1 MPATTDSV
9 LGSATVLLNPH
20 AAGGRAAALEAP
32 LRAWLAQNAP
42 RASFQTRDTP
52 VQARLLIDSLPR
64 GSRVV
69 VVGGDGTFNQ
79 LLSSLLAGEHTA
91 ALVPFGSGNDT
102 ARALGVHGLPWQVAL
117 QQGLTASA
125 SHVDVGWAEFVL
137 EGAMSSLRV
146 PFISS
151 LTTGFDSSVGLR
163 AINGPKWL
171 RGLPRYLL
179 ATLRELANLRT
190 WDLQVKLDDQLVHTG
205 AALFASTLNTRSF
218 GGGMPA
224 VPQALID
231 DGQLNLL
238 LAKNVGLSETL
249 LLLPRLLVGKHLSH
263 PKVHTQTFKQM
274 QIESKTLIPLAADGE
289 YLGQAR
295 SITLTVQAAAL
306 SVVCCDT

>member
-1 MPATTDSV
+1 MTIAADST
-9 LGSATVLLNPH
+9 TVLLNPH

-32 LRAWLAQNAP
+32 LRALLAQNAP
-42 RASFQTRDTP
+42 HISFKTRDTAA
-52 VQARLLIDSLPR
+52 QARQFIDDLPH

-79 LLSSLLAGEHTA
+79 LLPSLLAGEHTA

-102 ARALGVHGLPWQVAL
+102 ARAMGVYGLPWQLAL

-125 SHVDVGWAEFVL
+125 SRVDVGWVEFVL
-137 EGAMSSLRV
+137 DGMSSPQRI

-163 AINGPKWL
+163 AINGPTWL

-190 WDLQVKLDDQLVHTG
+190 WDVRVTLDNKLVHSG

-224 VPQALID
+224 VPQARID

-249 LLLPRLLVGKHLSH
+249 LLLPRLLIGKHLSH

-274 QIESKTLIPLAADGE
+274 QIESANPIPVAADGE
-289 YLGQAR
+289 YLGQTR
-295 SITLTVQAAAL
+295 NITLSVQAGAL
-306 SVVCCDT
+306 SVIRT

>member
-1 MPATTDSV
+1 MPAATDST
-9 LGSATVLLNPH
+9 TVLLNPH
-20 AAGGRAAALEAP
+20 AAGGRAAALAAP
-32 LRAWLAQNAP
+32 LHAWLDQNAP
-42 RASFQTRDTP
+42 HLSLQTRDTAA
-52 VQARLLIDSLPR
+52 QARQLIDTLPY

-79 LLSSLLAGEHTA
+79 LLPSLLAGHHTA

-102 ARALGVHGLPWQVAL
+102 ARALGVYGLPWQAAL

-125 SHVDVGWAEFVL
+125 SRVDVGWAELVL
-137 EGAMSSLRV
+137 DGMTSSRRV

-163 AINGPKWL
+163 AINGPTWL

-179 ATLRELANLRT
+179 ATLRELAHLRT
-190 WDLQVKLDDQLVHTG
+190 WDVQVKLDDQWVHTG

-224 VPQALID
+224 VPQAQID

-238 LAKNVGLSETL
+238 LAKHLGLLETL
-249 LLLPRLLVGKHLSH
+249 FLLPRLLIGKHLGH
-263 PKVHTQTFKQM
+263 PKVHTQVFKQM
-274 QIESKTLIPLAADGE
+274 QIDANTLIPVAADGE
-289 YLGQAR
+289 YLGQTR
-295 SITLTVQAAAL
+295 RVTLTIQAAAL
-306 SVVCCDT
+306 SVVRRGT

>member
-1 MPATTDSV
+1 MTLAAD
-9 LGSATVLLNPH
+9 SATVLLNPH
-20 AAGGRAAALEAP
+20 AAGGRAAALESP
-32 LRAWLAQNAP
+32 LRAWLAQNA
-42 RASFQTRDTP
+42 SHISVQTCDTAAQ
-52 VQARLLIDSLPR
+52 VRQLIDVLPR

-79 LLSSLLAGEHTA
+79 LLPSLLAGQHTV

-102 ARALGVHGLPWQVAL
+102 ARALGVYGLPWQAAL
-117 QQGLTASA
+117 QLGLTASA
-125 SHVDVGWAEFVL
+125 SRVDVGWAEFVPDDL
-137 EGAMSSLRV
+137 QSPRRI

-151 LTTGFDSSVGLR
+151 LTTGFDSAVGLR

-179 ATLRELANLRT
+179 ATLRELASLQT

-224 VPQALID
+224 VPRALID

-238 LAKNVGLSETL
+238 LAKNVGLSETV

-263 PKVHTQTFKQM
+263 PKVHTQAFKRM
-274 QIESKTLIPLAADGE
+274 QIDSATPIPVAADGE
-289 YLGQAR
+289 YLGQTR
-295 SITLTVQAAAL
+295 SIMLMVEAGAL
-306 SVVCCDT
+306 QVIRR